1 MTVLF
6 ERRPIVTWLDIW
18 NNYLNVAPGINHIAL
33 RLACAMV
40 VGFFIGLEREYT
52 HRPAGLRT
60 HILVALGACV
70 VSITG
75 EILFT
80 QYAAL
85 GATPDPARLSA
96 QVITGVGFLGAGTIM
111 REGANVKGLTTAA
124 SLWSVACL
132 GIAAGAGYYVVALI
146 GMVLI
151 LITLTV
157 FEVIQDKLIGN
168 HVEDCGYTLETENI
182 TKALEVISSGAK
194 EYRIDVRELFAEEL
208 EVGRHRITFKAEVSG
223 IRANK
228 RRENFFVYIAKHEN
242 IKSVCQ
248 IKEEV

>member
-1 MTVLF
+1 M
-6 ERRPIVTWLDIW
+6 TWLDIW
-18 NNYLNVAPGINHIAL
+18 NNHINIAPGVGQIAL

-111 REGANVKGLTTAA
+111 KEGVNVKGLTTAA
-124 SLWSVACL
+124 SVWAVACL
-132 GIAAGAGYYVVALI
+132 GIASGFGYYALALLGLVFI
-146 GMVLI
+146 F
-151 LITLTV
+151 ITLTLV
-157 FEVIQDKLIGN
+157 EGLQHRFIQVYSSDVQYILTTTNIAAALDRIHKAAHAQDVTVSDLTAQQIPGGHTLSFRVHYSGRRNKKHHQQFFDVIATAQ
-168 HVEDCGYTLETENI
+168 ETI
-182 TKALEVISSGAK
+182 SLQQVDTKTSTAV
-194 EYRIDVRELFAEEL
+194 
-208 EVGRHRITFKAEVSG
+208 
-223 IRANK
+223 
-228 RRENFFVYIAKHEN
+228 
-242 IKSVCQ
+242 
-248 IKEEV
+248 